1 MRISMTPAG
10 CAGRHLRGHDNILKR
25 LLVHTCGFNLGLL
38 MRALVG
44 VGTPRGLQGR
54 LAAVMAVFVA
64 FWTLAHALWRH
75 RETPSADT
83 PASVVPSHRFEPW
96 PIAALETPF

>member
-10 CAGRHLRGHDNILKR
+10 CTGRICAATTTSSNDCWL
-25 LLVHTCGFNLGLL
+25 HTCGFNLGLL

-64 FWTLAHALWRH
+64 FWTLAHALWRN
-75 RETPSADT
+75 RETPSADK
-83 PASVVPSHRFEPW
+83 PASLVPSHRFEPW

>member
-1 MRISMTPAG
+1 MRRT
-10 CAGRHLRGHDNILKR
+10 HLRGHDNILTR
-25 LLVHTCGFNLGLL
+25 LLVHTGGFNLGLL

-64 FWTLAHALWRH
+64 PRTLAHAHALWRD
-75 RETPSADT
+75 RETPSTDT
-83 PASVVPSHRFEPW
+83 RASVVTSHRFEPW
-96 PIAALETPF
+96 PIVALETPF

>member
-1 MRISMTPAG
+1 
-10 CAGRHLRGHDNILKR
+10 
-25 LLVHTCGFNLGLL
+25 

-44 VGTPRGLQGR
+44 VGTPPGLQGR

-64 FWTLAHALWRH
+64 FWTLAHALWRN
-75 RETPSADT
+75 RETLSADT
-83 PASVVPSHRFEPW
+83 PASLVPSHRCEPW

>member
-10 CAGRHLRGHDNILKR
+10 CAGTHLRGHDNILKR
-25 LLVHTCGFNLGLL
+25 LLVHTGGFNLGLL

-64 FWTLAHALWRH
+64 PRTLAHALWRD

-83 PASVVPSHRFEPW
+83 PASVVTSHRFELW
-96 PIAALETPF
+96 PIAALGKPF